1 MSTLPPPLPEDG
13 DDFLAAEYVLG
24 VLSLPERLA
33 VESRLR
39 REPAFAEKV
48 AGWAA
53 HLAPLDAEYPEEPA
67 PDLMPAIEARIFG
80 RPEPVA
86 KRLPRR
92 RWFLAA
98 LGATA
103 AVAAFGVYLT
113 GLDTTPQA
121 LTARIAAADG
131 ALIFQARYDTDQ
143 NVVTITRTRGPGPAA
158 AHDYELWIIT
168 PGNPPAPVGLV
179 SAATRKLTVPKLSA
193 GDTLAVSLE
202 PAGGS
207 PNGRPTRVLGAG
219 VLSLT

>member
-1 MSTLPPPLPEDG
+1 MSTRPPPPPDEG

-53 HLAPLDAEYPEEPA
+53 HFAPLDAEYPEEPA

-80 RPEPVA
+80 RAAPAAERV
-86 KRLPRR
+86 PRR
-92 RWFLAA
+92 RWVFAA
-98 LGATA
+98 LGATV

-113 GLDTTPQA
+113 RSGAPRI
-121 LTARIAAADG
+121 LTARIAAAEG

-158 AHDYELWIIT
+158 AHDYELWIIA
-168 PGNPPAPVGLV
+168 PGNPPTPVGLV

-207 PNGRPTRVLGAG
+207 PNGRPTQVLGAG